1 MARSGQRSHKQSGW
15 GMVFICTTVGVIAWN
30 IQLIEDWLVPVPPPS
45 GTVAKLAESTTM
57 TPRAQRLFYRQVPT
71 IEQKASFMSRCK
83 VPEQGIMLGCY
94 SYHNGQGKIVIQS
107 VSDPRLQGVMEI
119 TAAHEM
125 LHAAYQRLDQPT
137 QTWLAPRLQNA
148 ARLVKDQRLAKI
160 LQQYATGGNNTL
172 YLNELHSHLGTEL
185 ADLQD
190 PELEQ
195 YYQKYFDD
203 RTQVTTLAQQSGAAL
218 KDLDTQADRL
228 KPQIDTQEASLKQL
242 KQELDTIEAELKRS
256 ASNLDQLGTHLDQT
270 KQAAEQAFHQG
281 EQPLALVQQF
291 EQEKATFNAQVD
303 DHNERVRQQKERV
316 ASFNQ
321 KVDVYKRNVQAYNRI
336 ATEERSLMDGL
347 RGETGDHARGDA
359 GRMVPQS
366 TNLKSPNPSLKSPNP
381 SLDGKSAPS
390 TNRPASNR
398 PAPSLSQSIADR
410 LEQSSQLIQRA
421 IAQFKNWR

>member
-1 MARSGQRSHKQSGW
+1 MARSGQRSQKQSGW
-15 GMVFICTTVGVIAWN
+15 GMIFIGTTVGVIAWN
-30 IQLIEDWLVPVPPPS
+30 NQLIEDWLVPVPPPS
-45 GTVAKLAESTTM
+45 GTIARLAESTTM
-57 TPRAQRLFYRQVPT
+57 TPKAQRLFYRQVPT

-94 SYHNGQGKIVIQS
+94 SYHDGQGKIVIQS
-107 VSDPRLQGVMEI
+107 VLDPRLQGVMEI

-125 LHAAYQRLDQPT
+125 LHAAYQRLDQST
-137 QTWLAPRLQNA
+137 QKWLAPRLKRA
-148 ARLVKDQRLAKI
+148 TRLVKDQRLAKI
-160 LQQYATGGNNTL
+160 LQQYATGNNDAL

-203 RTQVTTLAQQSGAAL
+203 RTQVTALAQQSGAAL

-228 KPQIDTQEASLKQL
+228 KPQIDTQEANLKQL
-242 KQELDTIEAELKRS
+242 KQELDTIENELKRS
-256 ASNLDQLGTHLDQT
+256 ASNLEQLGTHLDQT

-281 EQPLALVQQF
+281 EQPLALVHQF
-291 EQEKATFNAQVD
+291 EQEKAAFNAQVD

-321 KVDVYKRNVQAYNRI
+321 KVDAYKQNVQAYNRI

-347 RGETGDHARGDA
+347 RGETGSSATGTIHPIG
-359 GRMVPQS
+359 PQS
-366 TNLKSPNPSLKSPNP
+366 TNRPSPNSS
-381 SLDGKSAPS
+381 SAPS
-390 TNRPASNR
+390 TRNQSANRQPANR
-398 PAPSLSQSIADR
+398 KSSSISQSITSR
-410 LEQSSQLIQRA
+410 LQQSTQFIQQA
-421 IAQFKNWR
+421 IAQIKNRH